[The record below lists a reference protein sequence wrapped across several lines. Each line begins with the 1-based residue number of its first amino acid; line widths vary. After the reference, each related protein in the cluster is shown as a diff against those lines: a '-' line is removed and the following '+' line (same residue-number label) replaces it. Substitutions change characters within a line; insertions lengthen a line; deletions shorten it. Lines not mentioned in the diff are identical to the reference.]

1 MSQSKRLAIQG
12 TNWQICNVTTPASS
26 FHLLRRQIHRDYRK
40 PLILMSPKNLLRH
53 PKCVT
58 VAFDRIDDIDSLTDA
73 QGTRFKRLIM
83 DKTAKVRGLTNIPVE
98 DHVKRLVFC
107 SGKVYYE
114 LDAERE
120 ALKAEDT
127 IKICRVTVSPF
138 RLVSGRLPKAEVV
151 WCQEEPLNMGAY
163 THVDQRIHPLFKHL
177 GKEAS

>member
-1 MSQSKRLAIQG
+1 
-12 TNWQICNVTTPASS
+12 
-26 FHLLRRQIHRDYRK
+26 
-40 PLILMSPKNLLRH
+40 MSPKNLLRH
-53 PKCVT
+53 PKCLSPLSE
-58 VAFDRIDDIDSLTDA
+58 FDDVDSLTDA

-98 DHVKRLVFC
+98 HHVQRLVFC

-127 IKICRVTVSPF
+127 IKICRIEQLAPF
-138 RLVSGRLPKAEVV
+138 PWDLVERELKRYPNAEVV

-163 THVDQRIHPLFKHL
+163 PHVDQRIRTLFKHL
-177 GKEAS
+177 GKEGELKYAGRNQAASPSTGYGSVHAEEQIKLIKDALVL

>member
-1 MSQSKRLAIQG
+1 
-12 TNWQICNVTTPASS
+12 
-26 FHLLRRQIHRDYRK
+26 
-40 PLILMSPKNLLRH
+40 
-53 PKCVT
+53 
-58 VAFDRIDDIDSLTDA
+58 
-73 QGTRFKRLIM
+73 M

-127 IKICRVTVSPF
+127 IKICRIEQLAPF
-138 RLVSGRLPKAEVV
+138 PWDLVERELKRYPKAEVV

-163 THVDQRIHPLFKHL
+163 THVDQRIRTLFKHL
-177 GKEAS
+177 GKEGELKYAGRNQAASPSTGYGSVHAQEQIKLIKDALVL